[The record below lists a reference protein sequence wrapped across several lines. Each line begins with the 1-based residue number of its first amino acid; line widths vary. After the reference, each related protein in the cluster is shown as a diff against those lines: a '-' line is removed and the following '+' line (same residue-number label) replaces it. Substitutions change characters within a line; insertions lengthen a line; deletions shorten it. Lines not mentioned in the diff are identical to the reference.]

1 MHILAE
7 EVLRLKELVNDIHNA
22 LSGPQ
27 PDITSALKLLTEASD
42 FLEEIVDQQPR
53 PAPAGRAQ

>member
-7 EVLRLKELVNDIHNA
+7 EVLRLKELVNEAHGA

-27 PDITSALKLLTEASD
+27 PDITSATKLLTEAAE
-42 FLEEIVDQQPR
+42 FLDEIVDQQPR
-53 PAPAGRAQ
+53 PSRPEPSH